1 MPSQIGHIKTHHALL
16 YHSDHRRSAGLR
28 AGLCKRRSDDGRAGS
43 RRTRSGICASVRPLL
58 DAWLDAAWLMQVRAI
73 ASEIAALI
81 SASTTS
87 TIVRQCGAA
96 LRAAQAPTGGSRQGN
111 VAGGML
117 RLAFH
122 DAVTFVGAGSAG
134 GFDGCI
140 DLTDKAAN
148 GGLEQTVAL
157 LDCVR
162 ANSSARALGAFSRA
176 DLWALAG
183 STAAVVTMPSAT
195 SGNVAISF
203 RSGRVDNPNC
213 AATDKGRFPNAEGDL
228 ASVLAISQRL
238 GLTQQEMVALMGA
251 HSLGRAELGNSGY
264 NGAWTQDEG
273 SLDGQRYYSDLVTQ
287 PWTKTASGGTSPTG
301 TALHQW
307 EHGREIMLTTDIAL
321 AFTTT
326 ANAADGTRCGGGG
339 GGAGRRL
346 LQAPRPP
353 AGRTPPTPPPTV
365 QRTQP
370 PTVQR
375 TQPPTVQRVPPQP
388 PAPPQPAPQPNGN
401 GGAQCNAA
409 ATRSFVDMYRQAA
422 TGQALWA
429 RDFAAAFAKLIEL
442 GQSTAS
448 LGPAFS
454 LSAASIGGSRRSATR
469 DGQAVAADEAAPEQR
484 IAAGSSA
491 VSGMVFAAAVAL
503 LALVALAIV
512 VHRRRRSASLAAA
525 AAAAAAALPMSSA
538 RLPLVSYPLA
548 VLIGADSVP
557 AAIETAAA
565 HSGQSDIVETAD
577 SSERMSAHSVSIAS
591 S

>member
-1 MPSQIGHIKTHHALL
+1 
-16 YHSDHRRSAGLR
+16 
-28 AGLCKRRSDDGRAGS
+28 
-43 RRTRSGICASVRPLL
+43 
-58 DAWLDAAWLMQVRAI
+58 
-73 ASEIAALI
+73 
-81 SASTTS
+81 
-87 TIVRQCGAA
+87 
-96 LRAAQAPTGGSRQGN
+96 
-111 VAGGML
+111 ML

-307 EHGREIMLTTDIAL
+307 EHGREIMLTTDMAL

-326 ANAADGTRCGGGG
+326 ANAADGTRCGGGGG

-353 AGRTPPTPPPTV
+353 AGRTPPTPPPTVQRTQPPTVQRTQPPTV

>member
-1 MPSQIGHIKTHHALL
+1 
-16 YHSDHRRSAGLR
+16 
-28 AGLCKRRSDDGRAGS
+28 
-43 RRTRSGICASVRPLL
+43 LL

-122 DAVTFVGAGSAG
+122 DAVTFVGTGSAG

-301 TALHQW
+301 AALHQW
-307 EHGREIMLTTDIAL
+307 EHGREIMLTTDMAL

-326 ANAADGTRCGGGG
+326 ANAADGTRCGGGGGGGGG

-375 TQPPTVQRVPPQP
+375 VPPQP
-388 PAPPQPAPQPNGN
+388 PAPPQPAPLPNGN

-429 RDFAAAFAKLIEL
+429 RDFAAAFAKLVEL

-491 VSGMVFAAAVAL
+491 VSGMVFSAAVAL

-525 AAAAAAALPMSSA
+525 AAALPTSSA
-538 RLPLVSYPLA
+538 RLPSVSYPLA

-565 HSGQSDIVETAD
+565 HSGPSDIVGDTAD
-577 SSERMSAHSVSIAS
+577 SSERMTREHSVNIAS